1 MLSPKNNGKF
11 RLLVTT
17 VISIC
22 YKALLWNLSIG
33 TSRGASATG
42 QYKLDWAQQI
52 HVSVDLSN
60 EKSLIYIS
68 TIPNFFFPKL
78 DDYYSIRK
86 TMLNTQDSLMAASPK
101 GLYNERHTTQNLF
114 LVSCAYWNN
123 TSSSITEGSVFL

>member
-42 QYKLDWAQQI
+42 QYKLDWAPQI
-52 HVSVDLSN
+52 LVSVDLLN

-68 TIPNFFFPKL
+68 TIPYFF
-78 DDYYSIRK
+78 S
-86 TMLNTQDSLMAASPK
+86 
-101 GLYNERHTTQNLF
+101 G
-114 LVSCAYWNN
+114 
-123 TSSSITEGSVFL
+123 